1 MGQHSSFFVN
11 SMLDVLHCFTSV
23 LTLLLG
29 WQEGH
34 LSCKKL
40 CLFFTN
46 GSFPDQVEKNWGNWQ
61 TSFACKT
68 ARCCWWNE
76 TAIMNENE
84 WKCEDFKCVWKPTES
99 RLCLTHYVN
108 KSSRW
113 AKNVINVI
121 RMSVVCYLS
130 NYNWYCCRVW
140 LFDISFLI
148 HFSSL
153 VTVIPSLIHLILH
166 LLITTSSRRW
176 LKHQVSRCGLN
187 FWAWTWIS
195 IWPWIV
201 MWSVW

>member
-76 TAIMNENE
+76 TA
-84 WKCEDFKCVWKPTES
+84 
-99 RLCLTHYVN
+99 
-108 KSSRW
+108 
-113 AKNVINVI
+113 INVI

-201 MWSVW
+201 MWSVWSSHAIFTCVHCAIFDYI